1 MELWMAA
8 LLLILL
14 VASIIAI
21 ISLTR
26 NGKKRSWLIPT
37 IVFLSAI
44 LLACLVY
51 ILVSFFFIMS
61 LSPNSVDNEF
71 ALYQM
76 DMEQQDVDDL
86 VDSIESDSGDTEV
99 PNWWGLFVGDGFS
112 IGISNFDGKSFHFE
126 IYLLRNGKTVLDG
139 VAAIYPDDSLMAEY
153 GELTFSLHE
162 EFSVV
167 DIGTSE
173 SSEWEHTQG
182 QYFRVD

>member
-14 VASIIAI
+14 AASIIAI
-21 ISLTR
+21 ILFAR
-26 NGKKRSWLIPT
+26 HRKKRSWLIPT
-37 IVFLSAI
+37 VVVLTAI
-44 LLACLVY
+44 LIACLVY
-51 ILVSFFFIMS
+51 ILLSFFFIMS
-61 LSPNSVDNEF
+61 LSPDSVDNESV
-71 ALYQM
+71 LSQM
-76 DMEQQDVDDL
+76 DMEQQDSKDMA
-86 VDSIESDSGDTEV
+86 DSIESDPGDTEV

-139 VAAIYPDDSLMAEY
+139 VAALYPDNCMMAEY
-153 GELTFSLHE
+153 GELSFSLYE
-162 EFSVV
+162 DFSSV

-182 QYFRVD
+182 QYMRVD